1 MIRAYAADWF
11 QSVNPD
17 TDLEVY
23 RRKTVLA
30 EGCQAVKAAVVAYLI
45 DVNPEPAVYDFL
57 NALMGDMA
65 LLSRTLVVT
74 ERQWGNAT
82 VLVTPGG
89 VRVGAGAIRHMD
101 GSVDMAATLR
111 YFGLQAEAILHEL
124 AETEP
129 APDALKPLPEAIEWL
144 NHCRFRKQFSGAMGV

>member
-1 MIRAYAADWF
+1 LIRAYAEDWF

-17 TDLEVY
+17 TDLEAY
-23 RRKTVLA
+23 RQRTVLA
-30 EGCQAVKAAVVAYLI
+30 EGCRAVKAAVVNYLVE
-45 DVNPEPAVYDFL
+45 VNPEPAVYDFL
-57 NALMGDMA
+57 NGLMGDMA

-89 VRVGAGAIRHMD
+89 VRFGAGAIRQMD
-101 GSVDMAATLR
+101 GSVDMAATLH
-111 YFGLQAEAILHEL
+111 YFALNAEAILLEL
-124 AETEP
+124 AEREP
-129 APDALKPLPEAIEWL
+129 AADAPKPLPEALEWL